1 MNKQI
6 AAGVLAFFL
15 TVCPL
20 TASAVHWMPLGDTEE
35 GLVYMDRD
43 SLKSIDENTVRAW
56 EKVIWRNPDSKGR
69 TGILQH
75 QEYDLKKKKWRQL
88 SWYYLNA
95 HGKKSTGVRKIG
107 DWLPLEPLTSLFS
120 RARYEKD
127 YVRLNGPW
135 VFIKTLPGLGK
146 KWFNPKTLEKKNSD
160 TYEVWEKTQL
170 RQPTN
175 GTVILLS
182 KTRYTLNDKKAK
194 TLYLCTFNKQGF
206 MTDHYDVRD
215 KWDQE
220 NDTYGEYIGEQL
232 ASYYKKHHKL

>member
-1 MNKQI
+1 MKNTI
-6 AAGVLAFFL
+6 TAFITAFLLCTCTLPAG
-15 TVCPL
+15 
-20 TASAVHWMPLGDTEE
+20 AVHWMPLGDAEE

-56 EKVIWRNPDSKGR
+56 EKVIWREPDSKGR
-69 TGILQH
+69 TGVLQH

-95 HGKKSTGVRKIG
+95 HGKKAAGTRKIG
-107 DWLPLEPLTSLFS
+107 AWLPLEPLTSLFS

-127 YVRLNGPW
+127 YVRLKGPW

-146 KWFNPKTLEKKNSD
+146 KWFNPKTLEKKSND
-160 TYEVWEKTQL
+160 TYEVWEKTRM
-170 RQPTN
+170 RQPVN
-175 GTVILLS
+175 GTVVLLS
-182 KTRYTLNDKKAK
+182 KTRYTLKDKKAK
-194 TLYLCTFNKQGF
+194 TLYLCTFDQRGF

-232 ASYYKKHHKL
+232 AAYYKKHHK